1 MRSAEARPNRAV
13 VRMCGI
19 AHDRYACSR
28 IRDDPTLNYCE
39 SHFAPTRDA
48 LNAHNSFICDPHAAK
63 HVAGGASRSGMGVG
77 GTEFQTDLHAAR
89 RGAQSYITQV
99 GQTTL
104 CNRHH
109 SIDQQL
115 CRWLLMF
122 LDRQASNELPLTHEH
137 IVEVM
142 GVRRESVTEAARRLQ
157 IAGCIRYQRGHI
169 SVVDRTALEAR
180 SCECYE
186 IVKRETNR
194 LLDMSQ
200 SAKMAATPAAVD
212 RVRSRRSEPSIRH
225 ASSNFV

>member
-1 MRSAEARPNRAV
+1 
-13 VRMCGI
+13 
-19 AHDRYACSR
+19 
-28 IRDDPTLNYCE
+28 
-39 SHFAPTRDA
+39 
-48 LNAHNSFICDPHAAK
+48 
-63 HVAGGASRSGMGVG
+63 
-77 GTEFQTDLHAAR
+77 
-89 RGAQSYITQV
+89 
-99 GQTTL
+99 
-104 CNRHH
+104 
-109 SIDQQL
+109 
-115 CRWLLMF
+115 MF